1 MAVHRLAAVVRLR
14 ERGEKDALEALGAAV
29 RGVER
34 ARLAVEEARH
44 RALSDRRQSAE
55 VRSWELAEDDH
66 LLALR
71 AVKVAEEQLGAARRR
86 EEECRARHLLAYRE
100 AEVVR
105 RLAAAREVEA
115 RSEADKRENKMLD
128 EIASQRSLR
137 RRREDEGGS

>member
-1 MAVHRLAAVVRLR
+1 MHRLAAVVRLR
-14 ERGEKDALEALGAAV
+14 ERAEKDALEALGAAV

-86 EEECRARHLLAYRE
+86 
-100 AEVVR
+100 
-105 RLAAAREVEA
+105 RLAAGC
-115 RSEADKRENKMLD
+115 
-128 EIASQRSLR
+128 R
-137 RRREDEGGS
+137 RRVRQQRFDERAAGWVGHRAWV